1 MRKREGFT
9 LIELLVVIAII
20 AILAAILF
28 PVFAQ
33 AREKARAISC
43 LSNTKQMGTGLIM
56 YVQDFDET
64 YPVNLYLSGSGA
76 STCVVTVYQELNP
89 YIKNGGVW
97 KCPSDNPGMDFN
109 VGFAAVGYP
118 SVCVTSPSVRFTS
131 YQANYAVVDDG
142 SSNRPAKALASIEFP
157 VDTSV
162 FSDAVVTLPGGTA
175 DHGLFDSPVIARH
188 TGTVMAAFADG
199 HSKAVHTKPNIVN
212 GVQLGGNAFD
222 GAPILDYLITDAGP
236 YQGRD
241 ELWGI
246 PYKHADGTWG
256 LNN

>member
-56 YVQDFDET
+56 YVQDYDET
-64 YPVNLYLSGSGA
+64 YPVNLYLTAQGN
-76 STCVVTVYQELNP
+76 TPCVVTVYQEINP
-89 YIKNGGVW
+89 YLKNGQVW
-97 KCPSDNPGMDFN
+97 KCPSDASPLNFN
-109 VGFAAVGYP
+109 KGFEAVGYP
-118 SVCVTSPSVRFTS
+118 DVCVTSPSVQVVS
-131 YQANYAVVDDG
+131 YQANYALVDDG
-142 SSNRPAKALASIEFP
+142 SANRPAKSIAEVEFP
-157 VDTSV
+157 VDTSA

-222 GAPILDYLITDAGP
+222 GAPILDYLITDGGP
-236 YQGRD
+236 YQNRD

-246 PYKHADGTWG
+246 PYKRADGTWG
-256 LNN
+256 LHN